1 MVHRK
6 VLEPDSGPLA
16 AYGARVRRL
25 REERGW
31 TQEELAART
40 KYSSKHI
47 SAVETG
53 SRPSTLKFSGA
64 LDAAFGL
71 TGTDQSFDRECQQLR
86 HGVLMEGF
94 PEYVHQERRAI
105 EIRLFE
111 IGLVPGLLQ
120 TPEYAQALA
129 DASVARGA
137 ASADQAAGRLTFLF
151 ERQQILERERPP
163 MLLVVMDESCIRHLV
178 GGPDVMAAQLRRLA
192 EFAARPYTVL
202 QVAPFALGER
212 RSFNRPVTLLTLPDR
227 SVLSYAES
235 QAQGNLE
242 RESGAV
248 TSMLTHYHQLAAES
262 LSQADSVAMIEEAR
276 KGML

>member
-1 MVHRK
+1 MVYRK
-6 VLEPDSGPLA
+6 VLEPDRGPMA
-16 AYGARVRRL
+16 AYGARLRRL

-31 TQEELAART
+31 TQEELAVRT

-53 SRPSTLKFSGA
+53 TRPSTLRFSGA
-64 LDAAFGL
+64 LDEAFGL
-71 TGTDQSFDRECQQLR
+71 TGTDRSFDRECQQLR

-94 PEYVHQERRAI
+94 PEYVHQERRAS

-137 ASADQAAGRLTFLF
+137 ATAEQAAGRLAFLC
-151 ERQQILERERPP
+151 ERQKILERERPP
-163 MLLVVMDESCIRHLV
+163 MLFVVMDESCIRHLV
-178 GGPDVMAAQLRRLA
+178 GGPRVMAAQLRQLV
-192 EFAARPYTVL
+192 EFAARPFTVL
-202 QVAPFALGER
+202 QVVPFVAGER
-212 RSFNRPVTLLTLPDR
+212 RAFNRPVTLVTLPDR
-227 SVLSYAES
+227 GVLSYAES

-248 TSMLTHYHQLAAES
+248 SSMLTAYHQLAAES
-262 LSQADSVAMIEEAR
+262 LSQADTVAMIEEVR

>member
-1 MVHRK
+1 MVNRK
-6 VLEPDSGPLA
+6 ELEPDSGPLA

-25 REERGW
+25 REDRGW
-31 TQEELAART
+31 TQEDLAERT
-40 KYSSKHI
+40 RYSSKHI

-53 SRPSTLKFSGA
+53 NRPSTLKFSGA
-64 LDAAFGL
+64 LDVAFGL

-94 PEYVHQERRAI
+94 PEYVHQERKAV

-111 IGLVPGLLQ
+111 IGVVPGLLQ
-120 TPEYAQALA
+120 TPQYARALA
-129 DASVARGA
+129 DGAIARGSITEA
-137 ASADQAAGRLTFLF
+137 QAVERVRYLA

-163 MLLVVMDESCIRHLV
+163 MLFVVMDESCIRRLV
-178 GGPDVMAAQLRRLA
+178 GGTEVMAAQLDALVRL
-192 EFAARPYTVL
+192 AARPYTVL
-202 QVAPFALGER
+202 QVAPFAMGER
-212 RSFNRPVTLLTLPDR
+212 RAINRPVNLATMHDR

-235 QAQGNLE
+235 QSQGHLV

-248 TSMLTHYHQLAAES
+248 SATLTLYHQLAAES
-262 LSQADSVAMIEEAR
+262 LSQANTVAMIEEAR